1 MRLSPSDLI
10 PADQKVVVPFLDRW
24 GETWFALRVVD
35 CADGLISVHP
45 SAAEAESAR
54 LGRPALCVEPLVF
67 LGSV

>member
-35 CADGLISVHP
+35 CVDGLISVHP
-45 SAAEAESAR
+45 SATEAEAAR